1 MTNSESNICEKKYI
15 LQNQQN
21 EIRAYDQKAGYYIA
35 SNAGLFVIALFTLC
49 IFGRVNGE
57 IAKKT
62 YQINHPIWWLL
73 LILTSAYIVLFCVSN
88 IKCLLVLFPRHAK
101 SFENENII
109 DKKYLDALEKSITNY
124 SSKTLNINIPDL
136 LNNNII
142 KLDSILEAH
151 IRINYS
157 ILKKKDKYCHGIVLL
172 SLFMS
177 IILLVTVVLLFIF

>member
-21 EIRAYDQKAGYYIA
+21 ELRAYDQKAGYYIA

-57 IAKKT
+57 IDKKT
-62 YQINHPIWWLL
+62 YSINQPVWWLL
-73 LILTSAYIVLFCVSN
+73 LILTSAYIVLFCISN

-101 SFENENII
+101 SFKNENGI
-109 DKKYLDALEKSITNY
+109 DKEYLDVLESSITNF
-124 SSKTLNINIPDL
+124 SSEKLNINKQDL
-136 LNNNII
+136 LNDNIL
-142 KLDSILEAH
+142 KLDSILEAQ

-157 ILKKKDKYCHGIVLL
+157 ILKKKDKYCHGIILL

-177 IILLVTVVLLFIF
+177 IILLITVVLLFIF